1 MMEMDKQSCA
11 PKEAPPVLNK
21 TSSDSRNRIIYDFK
35 NDNNLKNM
43 YIDSCG
49 NVSMGKLF
57 EDLDALAG
65 NIAYTH
71 VDDGACSLMMS
82 PVFIFL
88 LLLLLLLMMMS
99 LLMFVLLFSVSVMSA
114 PSDTYCFFIIIM
126 IIVFS
131 LRSANKSHENNNN
144 VFGVVDECM

>member
-71 VDDGACSLMMS
+71 VDDGACSLMML
-82 PVFIFL
+82 PIFFFLLTML
-88 LLLLLLLMMMS
+88 LLLLMMMMS

-114 PSDTYCFFIIIM
+114 PSRYILFLYHHHDHHLLIKKC
-126 IIVFS
+126 
-131 LRSANKSHENNNN
+131 K
-144 VFGVVDECM
+144 

>member
-21 TSSDSRNRIIYDFK
+21 TSSDSRNRIIYEFK

-71 VDDGACSLMMS
+71 VDDGACSLMML
-82 PVFIFL
+82 PIFFFL
-88 LLLLLLLMMMS
+88 LTMLLLLLMMMS
-99 LLMFVLLFSVSVMSA
+99 LLMFVLLFSVSVMSS
-114 PSDTYCFFIIIM
+114 PSRYILFLYHHHDHHLLIKKC
-126 IIVFS
+126 
-131 LRSANKSHENNNN
+131 K
-144 VFGVVDECM
+144 